1 MKSCGFEVSDYPTQE
16 FGLRVAF
23 CKRHSGDPGLRSGA
37 RPPSLGD
44 CDKCLAA
51 AVLSNS
57 TLDGTLLDS
66 LAYEHTCTLGLFK
79 ASRKNLKLKNI
90 ERSTL
95 DGHSVRRQA

>member
-1 MKSCGFEVSDYPTQE
+1 MALTHSNEGAGTFDGVTATVLQPRKSLE
-16 FGLRVAF
+16 R
-23 CKRHSGDPGLRSGA
+23 
-37 RPPSLGD
+37 
-44 CDKCLAA
+44 LAA

-57 TLDGTLLDS
+57 THDGTLLDS